1 MPDSYAF
8 DNYAL
13 SWFML
18 DSYALDCCYRMYNV
32 QKEDEG
38 RYICTATSESGIARD
53 YSYLRV
59 SSMYLEFHKSVIV
72 ATNNISVASYTTAL
86 ESQVCTWS
94 FIKV

>member
-1 MPDSYAF
+1 MLDSYAF

-13 SWFML
+13 NWFML
-18 DSYALDCCYRMYNV
+18 DSYALDCGYRLYNV

-59 SSMYLEFHKSVIV
+59 SSMYLEFHKCVIV
-72 ATNNISVASYTTAL
+72 ATNNISLASYTMAL
-86 ESQVCTWS
+86 GQSILQS
-94 FIKV
+94 SD